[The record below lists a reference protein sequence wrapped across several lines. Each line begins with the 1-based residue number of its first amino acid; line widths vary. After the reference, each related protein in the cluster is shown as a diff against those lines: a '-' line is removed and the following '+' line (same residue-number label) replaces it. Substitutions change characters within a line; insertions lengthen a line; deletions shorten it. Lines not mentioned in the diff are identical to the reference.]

1 VAKEFPRN
9 YFRNCGFKTVNLRW
23 LKDFRFQKKYALEL
37 SAEMFNLFHFANVI
51 IGPAG
56 IPDHKSTAWESTGS
70 PAPRR
75 ILA

>member
-1 VAKEFPRN
+1 
-9 YFRNCGFKTVNLRW
+9 
-23 LKDFRFQKKYALEL
+23 
-37 SAEMFNLFHFANVI
+37 MFNLFHFANVI

-75 ILA
+75 TDANGPTFMRLKLPNGDTTRTISGLILSSLSSA